1 MFRVLI
7 ADDEPSVIE
16 SLRESIDWTTLGLE
30 VAACASNGKAA
41 LEAVR
46 QKDIDIAIL
55 DIRMPGMNG
64 LEACASLRREFDDL
78 QIIIISGFAEFAYAE
93 KAIEYGVI
101 GYCLKPLEYEKVR
114 RCLVKAISRLEK
126 SATQA
131 AGADL
136 LDAID
141 NDDMEKTAEILRA
154 MGFSGSDCCLTV
166 TVGEGQLTLPKD
178 GLKLETGRNLCCY
191 LTGSPF
197 PADELT
203 AYLQTERNAGVGLME
218 DRVSVRSLRRALKQC
233 TVQAYQF
240 FFTERPSLCRTF
252 DERKANE
259 LIQAVADS
267 ISKEKWD
274 LALMQLKDIEHKHK
288 NAFTIRTAQKLC
300 NTVHMGSLFHSTQTD
315 YYIYDFRHLTTAYAN
330 FSAMMR
336 SLRQDIRSA
345 QSDTGAGEY
354 TNTAFMRLLS
364 YIGENYRSD
373 ISLASAGKA
382 LNMSPNYV
390 SQLFKK
396 ESGET
401 FVHYITQLRMDDA
414 VRLLTTTNM
423 PVVDIAMQVGF
434 NDYFY
439 FLKTFKRVKKKT
451 PSQYRQSEI

>member
-1 MFRVLI
+1 MFRVLL
-7 ADDEPSVIE
+7 ADDEPSVVE
-16 SLRESIDWTTLGLE
+16 SLRESINWAELGLE
-30 VAACASNGKAA
+30 VAACVSNGKAA
-41 LEAVR
+41 LDAVR
-46 QKDIDIAIL
+46 QQKIDIAIL

-64 LEACASLRREFDDL
+64 LEACAALRQQYEDL

-101 GYCLKPLEYEKVR
+101 GYCLKPLEYEKVT
-114 RCLVKAISRLEK
+114 RCLMKAISRIEK
-126 SATQA
+126 KVTHA

-141 NDDMEKTAEILRA
+141 NDDQEKTAEILQS
-154 MGFSGSDCCLTV
+154 MGFDGSSCYLTV
-166 TVGEGQLTLPKD
+166 SVGESQIPLSGD
-178 GLKLETGRNLCCY
+178 GVKLETGRGLCCY
-191 LTGSPF
+191 FTRAPF
-197 PADELT
+197 AQNTLDT
-203 AYLQTERNAGVGLME
+203 YLRKEKNLGVGVIPGKVTLGE
-218 DRVSVRSLRRALKQC
+218 FRRALKKC

-240 FFTERPSLCRTF
+240 FFAEKSILCKTF
-252 DERKANE
+252 DEQKANT
-259 LIQAVADS
+259 LIQSIADN
-267 ISKEKWD
+267 ISREKWD
-274 LALMQLKDIEHKHK
+274 VVLMQLKDIENKHK
-288 NAFTIRTAQKLC
+288 DAFNIRTAQKLC
-300 NTVHMGSLFHSTQTD
+300 NAVHMASLFRGSETD
-315 YYIYDFRHLTTAYAN
+315 YYIYDFRQVTTTYPT
-330 FSAMMR
+330 FSGMIRA
-336 SLRQDIRSA
+336 LRADIHAA
-345 QSDTGAGEY
+345 QSDGDSSEY

-373 ISLASAGKA
+373 ISLTSAGKA

-439 FLKTFKRVKKKT
+439 FLKTFKRVKNKT
-451 PSQYRQSEI
+451 PSQYRQSEL